1 MTSGTSEKK
10 AVGGAGSGTLQ
21 PGSGRRNVFVTQ
33 SGSKLIARRSLV
45 LNVVV
50 TAVTIAALYLAL
62 RHIDL
67 ADVWHAL
74 RVCDFL
80 WLIPALVAFGLATFA
95 RALRWR
101 SLFAPDHRPPRSTVM
116 NATMLGYFYNSILPV
131 RAGEAARVV
140 VLTQRSSAP
149 AAEVVGTVIVERLY
163 DLTAILVIFFA
174 AEPWMPPLTWLKAAA
189 IAAAALAVLIAG
201 AATLLAVYGDRPVR
215 MLLKPLTKVS
225 AVSESRLERM
235 VRELANGLSGLRQ
248 GPLAVECFAWT
259 LIAWMLSALCAYF
272 VTLAFHLQ
280 LPFLA
285 SVLVVVAVGF
295 GMIVPSPPAAV
306 GVFEGAVLVALK
318 VYGVSSSSA
327 LPYALVLHAVNFVPF
342 VVVGLFLLQ
351 FNARNPKLPT
361 AIDVA
366 SPPAPEVPAP
376 VGTEQVPRG
385 L

>member
-1 MTSGTSEKK
+1 VTSGTSEKK

-21 PGSGRRNVFVTQ
+21 PGSGRHNAFVTQ

-45 LNVVV
+45 VNVVV
-50 TAVTIAALYLAL
+50 TAITIAALYLAL

-174 AEPWMPPLTWLKAAA
+174 TEPWMPPLTWLKAAA

-235 VRELANGLSGLRQ
+235 VRELANG
-248 GPLAVECFAWT
+248 FAWT